1 MVEDVRPPCE
11 MMVNRILPH
20 LRGEIVKILLT
31 KYGMRQIDIAEVMGL
46 TQASVSQYIN
56 RNRGKANLLEEVF
69 PEIKIYARESAKEI
83 VEGIVRH
90 GKKNGSNAIICHKCR
105 KIRDNNNFRKYIMEL
120 NRLKE
125 SRMENNL
132 RGSSKSY

>member
-31 KYGMRQIDIAEVMGL
+31 KYGMRQIDIAKVMGL

-56 RNRGKANLLEEVF
+56 RNRGRANLLEEVF

-83 VEGIVRH
+83 VEGIVRDG
-90 GKKNGSNAIICHKCR
+90 GKNCSRAIICRKCK
-105 KIRDNNNFRKYIMEL
+105 KIRNNNNFREYIKEI

-125 SRMENNL
+125 FKIENWPVD
-132 RGSSKSY
+132 

>member
-20 LRGEIVKILLT
+20 LRGEIVKILST

-56 RNRGKANLLEEVF
+56 RIRGVDNLLEEVF
-69 PEIKIYARESAKEI
+69 PEIKTYARESAREI
-83 VEGIVRH
+83 VEKIVRH
-90 GKKNGSNAIICHKCR
+90 GEKNCSKAIICRKCR
-105 KIRDNNNFRKYIMEL
+105 NIRDNLNYQEYIKEL
-120 NRLKE
+120 SRLKE
-125 SRMENNL
+125 IRMEDDL
-132 RGSSKSY
+132 RASSKSF